1 MHLADDGVSQCR
13 PLLVSS
19 GSPVEVFYQ
28 NRTRRNSVHRY
39 SSEHVHIC
47 VTVCDLMIGAHRFP
61 EVSCSASPH
70 HVWFWK
76 HEQLPPLYTENIS
89 FCLSELSIWTARS
102 PSHCLPHNLL
112 PLPLALRTPLPLA
125 RLTLEQEGR

>member
-1 MHLADDGVSQCR
+1 MYLADDGVSQCR

-47 VTVCDLMIGAHRFP
+47 VTVCDLMIGAHRFH
-61 EVSCSASPH
+61 VRRHLIMFGFGSTNSPS
-70 HVWFWK
+70 
-76 HEQLPPLYTENIS
+76 PLYTENIS